1 MNWAEPA
8 SHTRPRLGRW
18 ALGLSG
24 SVLANGGLAL
34 LVVLALHSD
43 LVPVQD
49 RPAAEFEVTAQNL
62 ARQAAAE
69 LPPDAEPAQQSN
81 AQSEN
86 LSAES
91 LPRTE
96 AKVYQP
102 TVAALT
108 AASNAGSQL
117 LSAAASSQALAAQP
131 ANGTAV
137 TMPKPSP
144 LPLAENRLDAEKLR
158 ERLPEPELLIDLVE
172 ATSTT
177 PATQTEPVS
186 VASPAV
192 APQSQAMLGETP
204 TGLALRAD
212 LAFPASVGGEIDPLS
227 LAAFSQFQDP
237 GASGQKLRDGLS
249 DLLANLPCARVQLS
263 FDPETAT
270 LELRGHLPEDGMRA
284 PILKAL
290 QQEMGRD
297 IKLAD
302 EMRLLPSP
310 QCGALSGIADA
321 GLPQSTDQITNPLLV
336 GADAQARIL
345 QYTGGE
351 QLVFDL
357 IAPDYPAFIY
367 VDYFDAG
374 GQVLHLA
381 PNDVTPLL
389 RKEPKSPL
397 RVGAKDA
404 SEPGLLITVGP
415 PYGQEIAVAFAASHP
430 LFDDAQPR
438 PLSEAASPYLA
449 ELKAAVA
456 RARATHSDFKGEWVY
471 FLVSTEAP

>member
-1 MNWAEPA
+1 MNWAEPV
-8 SHTRPRLGRW
+8 SHTRPQLGRW

-43 LVPVQD
+43 PVPVQD
-49 RPAAEFEVTAQNL
+49 RPEAEFEVTAQTL
-62 ARQAAAE
+62 ARQAATE
-69 LPPDAEPAQQSN
+69 LPPDADSVKQSD
-81 AQSEN
+81 APSDS

-91 LPRTE
+91 PPRTE
-96 AKVYQP
+96 AKVHQP
-102 TVAALT
+102 TVAPL
-108 AASNAGSQL
+108 
-117 LSAAASSQALAAQP
+117 AAASSTGNRLPPAAASGQALAAQP
-131 ANGTAV
+131 ATATAV
-137 TMPKPSP
+137 PTPEPAA
-144 LPLAENRLDAEKLR
+144 LPLAENRLDAEQLP
-158 ERLPEPELLIDLVE
+158 ERPPEPEPLFDVVE

-177 PATQTEPVS
+177 PAPQTEPVS

-192 APQSQAMLGETP
+192 APQSQPMVGETP

-212 LAFPASVGGEIDPLS
+212 LAFPASVGGEIDPQS
-227 LAAFSQFQDP
+227 LTAFAQFQDP

-249 DLLANLPCARVQLS
+249 DLLASLPCARVQLS
-263 FDPETAT
+263 FNPETAT

-336 GADAQARIL
+336 GADAQARVL
-345 QYTGGE
+345 QYAGGE
-351 QLVFDL
+351 QLVFNL
-357 IAPDYPAFIY
+357 VAPDYPAFIY

-389 RKEPKSPL
+389 RNEPKSSL

-404 SEPGLLITVGP
+404 SEPGLFITVGP
-415 PYGQEIAVAFAASHP
+415 PYGQEIAVAIAASHP
-430 LFDDAQPR
+430 LFDDAPLR
-438 PLSEAASPYLA
+438 PLTEAAAPYLA